1 MASTDLAPA
10 GGGPVAPRSGGGPP
24 PAAASGPG
32 SGAAG
37 LIHRLPAHW
46 PITLCIAGFP
56 LWWAL
61 GAGTLIWPVFAA
73 PLAIRLIVRRRP
85 IHVPVGFGLWLI
97 YLVFVL
103 LSVTALDGGGLPFA
117 YLWRLASY
125 LSCTVFFLAIV
136 SSTEEEMPSPYL
148 VRLMAGFWVVVV
160 AGGWLGVILPTGELP
175 SLTARLLPAPISS
188 NEFFQEL
195 VTPSFA
201 QVQDILGYP
210 LGRPKAP
217 FVYTNDWGSAYAL
230 LLPFFFMAWLQSA
243 DIRRRATAYILLAA
257 SLVPVFISLNR
268 GLWVSL
274 GVALIYAAG
283 RGGDVARTAR
293 KALLALV
300 TVGLLVL
307 VFTPVGGIVES
318 RAENDHSSAGRGRIY
333 EESLGVALESPIIGL
348 GGPVPFP
355 GNRIYPNLGT
365 QGLLWTVVVSTGYV
379 GLGVFLAA
387 WLRLIWETRAGPSVT
402 FWCHVVLIVGLV
414 QILVYDMI
422 PSSLHIV
429 FIAAALGFR
438 AARNDRARTPTPP
451 AAAFGTRP

>member
-1 MASTDLAPA
+1 MAALGVTTWPAEGDRGRRAVALATRRA
-10 GGGPVAPRSGGGPP
+10 RG
-24 PAAASGPG
+24 
-32 SGAAG
+32 
-37 LIHRLPAHW
+37 LPAHW
-46 PITLCIAGFP
+46 PITLCVAGFP

-73 PLAIRLIVRRRP
+73 PLALRLITRRRP
-85 IHVPVGFGLWLI
+85 IHVPLGFGLWLL
-97 YLVFVL
+97 YLAFVV

-125 LSCTVFFLAIV
+125 ASCTVFFLAIV
-136 SSTEEEMPSPYL
+136 SATEEEMPSRYL

-175 SLTARLLPAPISS
+175 SLTARLLPSPISS
-188 NEFFQEL
+188 NEFLQEL

-230 LLPFFFMAWLQSA
+230 LLPFFFMAWLQAA
-243 DIRRRATAYILLAA
+243 DVRRRATAYILLAA

-268 GLWVSL
+268 GLWLSL
-274 GVALIYAAG
+274 GVALIYAAS

-293 KALLALV
+293 KALLALA

-318 RAENDHSSAGRGRIY
+318 RAENDHSSAGRVRIY

-414 QILVYDMI
+414 QIVVYDMI

-438 AARNDRARTPTPP
+438 AARQDRTPAPTRPSESL
-451 AAAFGTRP
+451 GTRP